1 MSTPWR
7 AWGISIEAGI
17 VGWSW
22 FDFPAQHYGPA
33 LFRTRSEA
41 RAVAKKHMAALMPWR
56 VAMRVVR
63 VTVQE
68 EVNP

>member
-7 AWGISIEAGI
+7 AWGISTEAGI

-22 FDFPAQHYGPA
+22 CECPTEHYGPA
-33 LFRTRSEA
+33 LFRTRREA